1 MLYKST
7 FEADEGD
14 SDQDEYHITMPFK
27 HSEEL
32 HRKILHEPEFESDE
46 DFALESD
53 QQNKI
58 NAEQLG
64 KQNMVLSAMHKTIRR
79 VKNAIQPDG
88 KLDFQMATLLRK
100 GIESK
105 CGAVEGLRSDYVE
118 TYDSEPEDLLREDSE
133 AKR

>member
-88 KLDFQMATLLRK
+88 KLDF
-100 GIESK
+100 
-105 CGAVEGLRSDYVE
+105 
-118 TYDSEPEDLLREDSE
+118 
-133 AKR
+133 

>member
-118 TYDSEPEDLLREDSE
+118 TYDSEPEDLLKEDSE